1 MPKVIKTSKGSLPE
15 PRVDE
20 SLRDRVLPDVE
31 ERLRL
36 FDEALH
42 RQREREKARPLA
54 EEADRGWTREDLYR
68 RGRAD

>member
-1 MPKVIKTSKGSLPE
+1 M
-15 PRVDE
+15 PRVTRSSKV
-20 SLRDRVLPDVE
+20 SLREAIADDSVRERALADVE

-36 FDEALH
+36 FDEAMH
-42 RQREREKARPLA
+42 RQREREKARPLE

>member
-1 MPKVIKTSKGSLPE
+1 MPKVVKSSKGPLPE
-15 PRVDE
+15 RITGE
-20 SLRDRVLPDVE
+20 SLRERALPDVE